1 MNPSTE
7 TQNKN
12 LLNKLYTYI
21 NEEKLT
27 KDFSSYQLNK
37 IENYVNLAQEI
48 ANSSEDEQKEILQTL
63 AEYKNTE
70 NDKTI
75 LGRLIPPIIAFK
87 KTLDRDPSEEDK
99 LFDLILSLL
108 HDFQLATRWSII
120 VYICDVILSF
130 FPEEIEKLKN
140 HPGIVDILKYKQ
152 DAIEKLKGKKETKS
166 ILKTIIEIDKKD
178 ADSCVK
184 YAKLIHT
191 EDPEE
196 AGIYFKRAAEIY
208 VKENKTDKLEEIWKI
223 LVEDYFEDL
232 KFFERLERIL
242 NSNKNYNFI
251 VAFFPQLVE
260 KYKEIEDW
268 DTVINLLK
276 KIIANAIEQDKREEN
291 EKRLKGLDTKYR
303 KKESKAL
310 TRLREELI
318 KAYRQKYKN
327 HSLLDIF
334 LRLSE
339 LTNPKK
345 PINIGISNFEKYIVF
360 DTNNYVYHR
369 KRGVGKIKEINEKY
383 VIIDFD
389 KNPNQKMTLDMAIS
403 SLQALQPDH
412 IWVRYYENPEELKR
426 LCKED
431 KLEFFRI
438 LLESYNKKITLAQ
451 IKAEVVDKLIPKS
464 EWNKWWQDARKL
476 LKESKFFGFSPKK
489 RDEILMWERELTYA
503 EELENKFN
511 NIKEWDKKLE
521 IALESLTVSPEIT
534 EKASE
539 SFAEF
544 YLTQEESKDP
554 YKRIMVYLFFDLF
567 EKTYPSNPI
576 VKSRRTQKED
586 ILELIENLDKKQISQ
601 IFHDI
606 KNTDFKKQFI
616 DLIIEAREDYEN
628 ILEEIL
634 LQTPIKVHKYII
646 EKLNNLGRKEILKD
660 YIETIF
666 RKYREYPEIFLW
678 ISKNILEND
687 WEQEYDWIDTNKF
700 DVLLQIFRLLKP
712 LERIETRGNR
722 LKNLAI
728 ETIFGTQNITVETL
742 EKSKIKEYIEKADEN
757 FIKRIFILFKNVP
770 YIPDAHKDNFKI
782 FINKLRP
789 DITNLEISID
799 TELEELEEEISKQE
813 EKIEIFIPSDDIIYT
828 TQESIEAKRKHLDHI
843 LYVEMPENSRE
854 IGEAQEKGDLRENA
868 EYKAALERQDKLRAE
883 ATKLEEDLKKAVPI
897 DPSKVRTDVVT
908 IGTKVTLKDQTT
920 GDIISYTI
928 LGLWDVNPDN
938 NIISYASPLGKIL
951 LGKKPGEIASLSKEK
966 SFIIEKIEKAI

>member
-7 TQNKN
+7 LQNKK
-12 LLNKLYTYI
+12 LLNKLYTFI

-37 IENYVNLAQEI
+37 IESYVNFSLEI
-48 ANSSEDEQKEILQTL
+48 AQASEEEQKEILLTL

-75 LGRLIPPIIAFK
+75 LGRLVPVIIAFK
-87 KTLDRDPSEEDK
+87 KTIDRDPSEEEK
-99 LFDLILSLL
+99 LFGLITSLL

-120 VYICDVILSF
+120 VYLSDQILSL
-130 FPEEIEKLKN
+130 FPQEIDKLKN

-166 ILKTIIEIDKKD
+166 LLKTIIEIDKKD

-184 YAKLIHT
+184 YAKLVHT

-196 AGIYFKRAAEIY
+196 SGIYFKRAAEIY

-223 LVEDYFEDL
+223 LVEEYFDDL
-232 KFFERLERIL
+232 KFFERIERIL
-242 NSNKNYNFI
+242 NSYKNYQFI
-251 VAFFPQLVE
+251 IAFFPQLVE
-260 KYKEIEDW
+260 KYKEIQEW
-268 DTVINLLK
+268 DIVIDLLK
-276 KIIANAIEQDKREEN
+276 KIIINAIEQDKKEEN
-291 EKRLKGLDTKYR
+291 ERRLKGLEQKHR
-303 KKESKAL
+303 RKESKAL

-318 KAYRQKYKN
+318 KAYRNKYKN
-327 HSLLDIF
+327 HSLLDVF

-339 LTNPKK
+339 LTNTKK

-383 VIIDFD
+383 IIIDFEQF
-389 KNPNQKMTLDMAIS
+389 PNQKMTLDMAIS

-412 IWVRYYENPEELKR
+412 IWVRYYENPEELKK
-426 LCKED
+426 LCIEN

-451 IKAEVVDKLIPKS
+451 VKSEVVNKLLPKS

-489 RDEILMWERELTYA
+489 RDEILMWDRELTYT

-511 NIKEWDKKLE
+511 NVKEWDKKLE

-539 SFAEF
+539 SFAEYF
-544 YLTQEESKDP
+544 LTQEDTKDP
-554 YKRIMVYLFFDLF
+554 LKKILIYLFFELF
-567 EKTYPSNPI
+567 SKTYPNHPLSKSPI
-576 VKSRRTQKED
+576 THQNFKEEVM
-586 ILELIENLDKKQISQ
+586 ELIKNLDIKQIPK
-601 IFHDI
+601 IFHEI
-606 KNTDFKKQFI
+606 KDTDFKKQYI
-616 DLIIEAREDYEN
+616 DLIIKSREDYAQ

-634 LQTPIKVHKYII
+634 LQTPIKIHKYII
-646 EKLNNLGRKEILKD
+646 EKLNSLNQKDRLK
-660 YIETIF
+660 YYFETIF

-687 WEQEYDWIDTNKF
+687 WDIEYEWIDTNKY

-712 LERIETRGNR
+712 LERIETKGNR
-722 LKNLAI
+722 LKNLSI
-728 ETIFGTQNITVETL
+728 ETIFGTLNITVENL
-742 EKSKIKEYIEKADEN
+742 EKSKIKDYIEKAEVS
-757 FIKRIFILFKNVP
+757 FIKRIYILFKNVN
-770 YIPDAHKDNFKI
+770 YIPDAHKENFKE
-782 FINKLRP
+782 FIKKIRP
-789 DITNLEISID
+789 DIGDLEMTIELEKEETEESQIEEKLEIY
-799 TELEELEEEISKQE
+799 
-813 EKIEIFIPSDDIIYT
+813 IPPQDIIYV
-828 TQESIEAKRKHLDHI
+828 TQQAIEAKKRHLQYLI
-843 LYVEMPENSRE
+843 TVELPENSKE

-868 EYKAALERQDKLRAE
+868 EYKAALERQEKL
-883 ATKLEEDLKKAVPI
+883 KLEIKTLEDELKKAVPI
-897 DPSKVRTDVVT
+897 DPNKVTTKAVS
-908 IGTKVTLKDQTT
+908 IGTKVKLKDKET
-920 GDIISYTI
+920 GEEIEYTI
-928 LGLWDVNPDN
+928 LGTWDTNTN
-938 NIISYASPLGKIL
+938 ENIISYQSPLGKAL
-951 LGKKPGEIASLSKEK
+951 LGKKIGETASNGPK
-966 SFIIEKIEKAI
+966 SYIIEKIERAI